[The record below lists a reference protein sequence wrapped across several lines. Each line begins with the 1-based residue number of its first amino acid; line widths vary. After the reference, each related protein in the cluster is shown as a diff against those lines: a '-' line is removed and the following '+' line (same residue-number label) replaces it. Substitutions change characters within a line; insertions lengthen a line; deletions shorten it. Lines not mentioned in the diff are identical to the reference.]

1 LENKM
6 NDAIYLG
13 LDELV
18 DTLKAAAESSRLRIL
33 ALLKRGDLTVSDIT
47 SILGQ
52 SQPRVSRHLKLLA
65 EAGLIDRY
73 QEGSWAYFRLSDDS
87 LAGALGQAL
96 AARVDG
102 GDAVIARDLERLSDV
117 KAQRQSRAN
126 DYFRVNAKSWDEIR
140 SLHVPDD
147 AVEAKLKEIIGK
159 APFQAMLDLGTG
171 TGRLLELF
179 ATQYRRGIGIDMS
192 RDMLSVARAN
202 LDRAG
207 ITHAQV
213 RQGDIYALPVDRE
226 SFDLVTLHQVL
237 HFLDEPGQA
246 IRQAARALRP
256 SGRMVIVDF
265 APHGEEYLREAHAHA
280 RLGFSDEQIG
290 QWVIDAGLE
299 MVSTDAFA
307 PKTGEKLTVKL
318 WYARDPRLLIAEKQ
332 PAKFD
337 LETV

>member
-1 LENKM
+1 M
-6 NDAIYLG
+6 
-13 LDELV
+13 
-18 DTLKAAAESSRLRIL
+18 
-33 ALLKRGDLTVSDIT
+33 
-47 SILGQ
+47 
-52 SQPRVSRHLKLLA
+52 
-65 EAGLIDRY
+65 
-73 QEGSWAYFRLSDDS
+73 
-87 LAGALGQAL
+87 GQAL

-126 DYFRVNAKSWDEIR
+126 DYFRINAKSWDEIR

-147 AVEAKLKEIIGK
+147 AVETKLKDIIGK

-179 ATQYRRGIGIDMS
+179 AGQYRRGIGIDMS

-265 APHGEEYLREAHAHA
+265 APHDAEFLREAHAHA
-280 RLGFSDEQIG
+280 RLGFSDEQIT
-290 QWVIDAGLE
+290 QWITDAGLE
-299 MVSTDAFA
+299 MISTDEFE
-307 PKTGEKLTVKL
+307 PKAGEKLTVKL

-332 PAKFD
+332 PTKFD

>member
-1 LENKM
+1 MSDTNQ
-6 NDAIYLG
+6 LG
-13 LDELV
+13 LTELV

-47 SILGQ
+47 LILGQ
-52 SQPRVSRHLKLLA
+52 SQPRVSRHLKLLQ

-73 QEGSWAYFRLSDDS
+73 QEGSWAYFRLSDS
-87 LAGALGQAL
+87 TLSGALGTAL
-96 AARVDG
+96 AGRVSS
-102 GDAVIARDLERLSDV
+102 GDSVIVRDLERLSDV
-117 KAQRQSRAN
+117 KSERQNRAK
-126 DYFRVNAKSWDEIR
+126 DYFRINAKSWDEIR
-140 SLHVPDD
+140 SMHVPDD
-147 AVEAKLKEIIGK
+147 AVEAKLKAIIGK

-179 ATQYRRGIGIDMS
+179 AGQYRRGIGIDMS
-192 RDMLSVARAN
+192 RDMLAVARAN

-207 ITHAQV
+207 IIHAQV

-237 HFLDEPGQA
+237 HFLDDPAQA

-256 SGRMVIVDF
+256 AGRMVIVDF
-265 APHGEEYLREAHAHA
+265 APHAQEFLREAHAHA

-290 QWVIDAGLE
+290 QWVSEAGLE
-299 MVSTDAFA
+299 LVSSDEFA
-307 PKTGEKLTVKL
+307 PKEGERLTVKL
-318 WYARDPRLLIAEKQ
+318 WFARDPRLLIAAGAET
-332 PAKFD
+332 AKFD

>member
-1 LENKM
+1 M
-6 NDAIYLG
+6 SDSVTLG
-13 LDELV
+13 LEELV

-47 SILGQ
+47 LILGQ
-52 SQPRVSRHLKLLA
+52 SQPRVSRHLKLLQ

-73 QEGSWAYFRLSDDS
+73 QEGSWAYFRLSDDT
-87 LAGALGQAL
+87 LAGTLGQEL
-96 AARVDG
+96 AGRVDRA
-102 GDAVIARDLERLSDV
+102 DAVIARDLERLSDV

-126 DYFRVNAKSWDEIR
+126 EYFRVNAKSWDEIR

-147 AVEAKLKEIIGK
+147 AVETKLKEIIGK

-179 ATQYRRGIGIDMS
+179 AGQYRRGIGIDMS

-202 LDRAG
+202 LDRLG

-265 APHGEEYLREAHAHA
+265 APHAEEVLREAHAHA
-280 RLGFSDEQIG
+280 RLGFSDEQIR
-290 QWVIDAGLE
+290 QWVTDAGLE
-299 MVSTDAFA
+299 MVSTDEFE
-307 PKTGEKLTVKL
+307 PKAGEKLTVKL
-318 WYARDPRLLIAEKQ
+318 WYARDPRLLMADKQ
-332 PAKFD
+332 KTKFD